1 VRPWVVAWLV
11 GKTQATTPERE
22 TVESHQPIQRHVARQ
37 DTARSLRRYHT
48 HGRRERSDQVGTEEL
63 GEHQS
68 ATPRACGG
76 RNHQRTKDNQVLG
89 LLGRPH
95 GYPDEHRREKP
106 RMSMAPRNFLTATMV
121 LEHSSTGRS
130 LYAPACTLTGERAET
145 SPRET
150 RKE

>member
-1 VRPWVVAWLV
+1 MWARLKLQPQSE
-11 GKTQATTPERE
+11 K
-22 TVESHQPIQRHVARQ
+22 TVEPHKPIQRHVARQ

-48 HGRRERSDQVGTEEL
+48 HGRRERTDQVGTEEL
-63 GEHQS
+63 GEYQS
-68 ATPRACGG
+68 ATPRARGG

-106 RMSMAPRNFLTATMV
+106 RMNNAPRNFHATTMV
-121 LEHSSTGRS
+121 LERTSTGRS
-130 LYAPACTLTGERAET
+130 LHIPACTLARETVET

>member
-1 VRPWVVAWLV
+1 MRPWVVPWLV
-11 GKTQATTPERE
+11 GKAQATTPERE
-22 TVESHQPIQRHVARQ
+22 TIESHKPIQRHAERQ
-37 DTARSLRRYHT
+37 DTARTFWRYHSN
-48 HGRRERSDQVGTEEL
+48 GRRERADQVGTEKL

-68 ATPRACGG
+68 ATPRARCG

-106 RMSMAPRNFLTATMV
+106 HMSMAPRNFHATTMV
-121 LEHSSTGRS
+121 LEHTSTRAS
-130 LYAPACTLTGERAET
+130 LHVSACTQTGELAMT

-150 RKE
+150 KE